1 MRPHPQAGAPAH
13 NYLGALYLSL
23 AVLCFAAIDTLA
35 KVLSPHYPVTSLVW
49 MRFLVQTLL
58 LALLVGPS
66 MGLALVRTVRPGL
79 QILRALCLLGASLCI
94 MTGVRYL
101 PLAELTAIQ
110 FLAPV
115 IICLLSVPMLGERI
129 GRGDWLAVIVGFLG
143 VLVIVRP
150 GGQVLTLAALLPLG
164 AALCNSLYQ
173 VLTRQFSASEHP
185 NTTTFITSLVG
196 TVVMAFTLPLGW
208 ITPTLPHALLIVGMG
223 TAALTGHLLLT
234 RAYQVGSPAV
244 LAPYTYGHIL
254 WATLLGFLVFGA
266 LPDAI
271 SGLGMA
277 IIAVSGL
284 YISYHRLS
292 TRRAR
297 P

>member
-1 MRPHPQAGAPAH
+1 MSPHPQAGAPAH

-23 AVLCFAAIDTLA
+23 AVLCFATIDTLA

-49 MRFLVQTLL
+49 MRYLVQTLL
-58 LALLVGPS
+58 LAVFVGPR
-66 MGLALVRTVRPGL
+66 MGLALVRTRRPGL
-79 QILRALCLLGASLCI
+79 QVLRALCLLGASLCV

-101 PLAELTAIQ
+101 PLAELTSII
-110 FLAPV
+110 FLTPL
-115 IICLLSVPMLGERI
+115 IICLISIPILREKI
-129 GRGDWLAVIVGFLG
+129 GPGDWVAVIIGFVG

-150 GGQVLTLAALLPLG
+150 GGQMLTLAALLPMG
-164 AALCNSLYQ
+164 AAICNSLYQ
-173 VLTRQFSASEHP
+173 VLTRHFSASEHP
-185 NTTTFITSLVG
+185 HTTNFITSLVG
-196 TVVMAFTLPLGW
+196 TVLMAFTLPLGW
-208 ITPTLPHALLIVGMG
+208 TTPTLIHGLLIVGLG
-223 TAALTGHLLLT
+223 VAALTGHLLLT
-234 RAYQVGSPAV
+234 LAYQVGSPAV
-244 LAPYTYGHIL
+244 LAPYSYGQIL
-254 WATLLGFLVFGA
+254 WATMLGYLVFGA

-271 SGLGMA
+271 SGLGMG